1 MTQYILQQFA
11 YNNNDATEIVI
22 KCYHVDAQCKKKD
35 IISRKCKMWKW
46 KHCRLLVL
54 FVISFITL
62 CNGDPSSQKPI
73 CERNSPLLLGPL
85 MVLQVNDVPSLT
97 PNTNEFKEWYGP
109 NEDNGYTFV
118 EEGGTCKPHNCIS
131 RWPKVAII
139 VPFRD
144 RGPQLEAFLY
154 HIHPVLQRQQLN
166 YRIFVVEQSP
176 EEQFNR
182 YFYIEIYKS
191 IT

>member
-1 MTQYILQQFA
+1 
-11 YNNNDATEIVI
+11 
-22 KCYHVDAQCKKKD
+22 
-35 IISRKCKMWKW
+35 MWKW

-54 FVISFITL
+54 SVVSFIAL

-182 YFYIEIYKS
+182 FDICKS
-191 IT
+191 RFRILSEMSLRVRMNKNKPLTSIHSILGHH

>member
-1 MTQYILQQFA
+1 MNDILINF
-11 YNNNDATEIVI
+11 
-22 KCYHVDAQCKKKD
+22 
-35 IISRKCKMWKW
+35 KMKKW
-46 KHCRLLVL
+46 KHCVLLSLV
-54 FVISFITL
+54 SFSTF
-62 CNGDPSSQKPI
+62 CCAKSSSSQKPI
-73 CERNSPLLLGPL
+73 CEKPSPLLLGPL
-85 MVLQVNDVPSLT
+85 MVLQVDDVPKLT

-109 NEDNGYTFV
+109 NDDNGYTFV
-118 EEGGTCKPHNCIS
+118 EEGGYCQPHDCIS

-166 YRIFVVEQSP
+166 YRIFVVEQSA

-182 YFYIEIYKS
+182 YSIYDFV
-191 IT
+191 